1 MPGRADAERTRC
13 ASSGANHLAPSA
25 AKLVAPGGT
34 GRGRT
39 LVMNAFA

>member
-1 MPGRADAERTRC
+1 MPGRAGAERTRC
-13 ASSGANHLAPSA
+13 ASSGADRLAPSA

>member
-1 MPGRADAERTRC
+1 MPGRAGAERTRC
-13 ASSGANHLAPSA
+13 ASSGADRLTPSA

-39 LVMNAFA
+39 LTMNAFA

>member
-1 MPGRADAERTRC
+1 MPGRAGAERTRC
-13 ASSGANHLAPSA
+13 ASSGADHLAPSA
-25 AKLVAPGGT
+25 AKLVAPGGI

>member
-1 MPGRADAERTRC
+1 MPGRAGAERTRC
-13 ASSGANHLAPSA
+13 ASSGANRLAPSA

-39 LVMNAFA
+39 LTMNAFA